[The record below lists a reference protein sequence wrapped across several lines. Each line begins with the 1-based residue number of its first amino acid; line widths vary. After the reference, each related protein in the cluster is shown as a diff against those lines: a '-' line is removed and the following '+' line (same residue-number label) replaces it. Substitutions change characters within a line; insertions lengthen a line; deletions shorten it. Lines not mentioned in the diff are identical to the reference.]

1 MLHLLVYAPTL
12 LPTATPLLAP
22 PLAAHDSAAFLQRLH
37 SLPFD
42 ADTGASGADR
52 VQAPAAP
59 PSATTTDV
67 HARLLQASG
76 LLQDDGRVV
85 LSRTDVELALEDL
98 HLHEE
103 QAILPQS
110 LRTASDGWAAPD
122 ATSLVRDEL
131 LRVMETHPIF
141 RAMAEQVLDDD
152 FFASVYFGVEPRAAG
167 ESLSFEQLCRRMV
180 ASVYAMEEL
189 LALDRDAHRALAHK
203 YEARLE
209 ASRAAHAERTR
220 GLPARPARDA
230 LMGFFLALKGE
241 SVVASLNAFE
251 MMRRAEAPRD
261 VRALSRVMNAIMAVN
276 IVEAVVS
283 NLSFAFWPDNARA
296 GMALLLVRPGAY
308 GADQRQHLDFGWFS
322 LYLGWNANFIW
333 PSHFCPD
340 MLCFAMLVA
349 PTIALGPAAPATF
362 GYNRAHSLFWVVRA
376 TQLSRMRAEA
386 ALAAAGAGRPE
397 QTPCFRC
404 KQLEPLDDRQPITS
418 RTAVLTRAAGERL
431 AAERG
436 ADVSGADVWWRLA
449 TEVLPRRAR
458 DASLLY
464 QLMPRSSPLK
474 LKLL

>member
-1 MLHLLVYAPTL
+1 MAHLLNILGSPTL
-12 LPTATPLLAP
+12 IPTAAPLRAP
-22 PLAAHDSAAFLQRLH
+22 PLAPHDSAAFMRRLH

-42 ADTGASGADR
+42 AEDGVGGAAR
-52 VQAPAAP
+52 VHAPAAP
-59 PSATTTDV
+59 PSVDAADV
-67 HARLLQASG
+67 HARLLRASG
-76 LLQDDGRVV
+76 LLQEDGRVV
-85 LSRTDVELALEDL
+85 LSRSDVELALDDL
-98 HLHEE
+98 HLHDNRDG
-103 QAILPQS
+103 LPES
-110 LRTASDGWAAPD
+110 LRTASDAD
-122 ATSLVRDEL
+122 VTVLVTTSLLQVL
-131 LRVMETHPIF
+131 ETHPVF
-141 RAMAEQVLDDD
+141 CEMAEQVMGNGD
-152 FFASVYFGVEPRAAG
+152 FYRSVYFGVEPRDAG

-189 LALDRDAHRALAHK
+189 LALDRDAHRALAHR
-203 YEARLE
+203 YETRLE

-220 GLPARPARDA
+220 GLPARSPRDA

-261 VRALSRVMNAIMAVN
+261 VSALSRVLGAIMAVN

-296 GMALLLVRPGAY
+296 GMALLLARPGEY
-308 GADQRQHLDFGWFS
+308 GADLRQQLDFAWFS

-333 PSHFCPD
+333 PSHYCPD
-340 MLCFAMLVA
+340 MLCFAMLVT
-349 PTIALGPAAPATF
+349 PTIALGEPATF

-376 TQLSRMRAEA
+376 TQLSRMRTEV
-386 ALAAAGAGRPE
+386 ALAAAGRGRPE

-418 RTAVLTRAAGERL
+418 RTAVFTRAAGERL
-431 AAERG
+431 AAASG
-436 ADVSGADVWWRLA
+436 ADVSGPGVWWQLA
-449 TEVLPRRAR
+449 TDVLPRRAR